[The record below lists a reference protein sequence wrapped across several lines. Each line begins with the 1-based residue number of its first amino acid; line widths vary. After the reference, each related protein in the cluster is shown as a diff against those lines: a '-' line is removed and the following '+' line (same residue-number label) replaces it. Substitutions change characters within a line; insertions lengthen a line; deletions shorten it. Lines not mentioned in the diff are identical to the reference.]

1 MIAHDVSSQ
10 SPFRVGYLIAQ
21 LNAGGSERQLSELAA
36 GMVARGH
43 VVEIFC
49 YNATGEGAFDQY
61 VEKRGVK
68 LHRMKGTGKLQKLC
82 GIRRWVETFRPQILH
97 GFMKRASSLA
107 VMSNLP
113 WPRFGVVAS
122 DFSTATY
129 APYKPSLWGLW
140 SYFICGPRCNSD
152 GN

>member
-1 MIAHDVSSQ
+1 MITHDVSSQ

-61 VEKRGVK
+61 V
-68 LHRMKGTGKLQKLC
+68 
-82 GIRRWVETFRPQILH
+82 
-97 GFMKRASSLA
+97 
-107 VMSNLP
+107 
-113 WPRFGVVAS
+113 
-122 DFSTATY
+122 
-129 APYKPSLWGLW
+129 
-140 SYFICGPRCNSD
+140 
-152 GN
+152 